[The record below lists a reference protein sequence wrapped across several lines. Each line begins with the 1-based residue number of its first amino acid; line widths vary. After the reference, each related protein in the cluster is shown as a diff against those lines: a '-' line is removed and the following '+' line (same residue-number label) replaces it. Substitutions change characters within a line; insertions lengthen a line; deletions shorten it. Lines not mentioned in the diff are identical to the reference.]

1 MTSPRRRKAG
11 TITLTAA
18 EAAGLTAL
26 LTTID
31 EFLRS
36 SPAVT
41 AGLAEFLRGRGS
53 RFPGFEACNL
63 IDELSFTALGYRS
76 RLASGDSTDP
86 EQETR

>member
-1 MTSPRRRKAG
+1 MTSPRRRNAA
-11 TITLTAA
+11 IALTTA
-18 EAAGLTAL
+18 EASGLTAL
-26 LTTID
+26 LTMLD

-41 AGLAEFLRGRGS
+41 VGPAEFLRAREA

-76 RLASGDSTDP
+76 RLADDDSTDP
-86 EQETR
+86 DQETR

>member
-1 MTSPRRRKAG
+1 MTSPRRRKAAVAM
-11 TITLTAA
+11 TAE
-18 EAAGLTAL
+18 EAASHTAL

-41 AGLAEFLRGRGS
+41 AALTAFLGTRGS

-63 IDELSFTALGYRS
+63 IDELSFTALGFRN
-76 RLASGDSTDP
+76 RLAGGDGTGPD
-86 EQETR
+86 QETR

>member
-1 MTSPRRRKAG
+1 MTSPRRRKAA
-11 TITLTAA
+11 ITLTTA
-18 EAAGLTAL
+18 EAASLTAL

-41 AGLAEFLRGRGS
+41 ADLAEFLRTRGA

-63 IDELSFTALGYRS
+63 IDELSFPALGYRN
-76 RLASGDSTDP
+76 RLAGGDGTGPD
-86 EQETR
+86 QETP

>member
-1 MTSPRRRKAG
+1 MTSPRRRKDAF
-11 TITLTAA
+11 TLPAV
-18 EAAGLTAL
+18 EAASLAAL

-41 AGLAEFLRGRGS
+41 AGLAEFLRARGA

-63 IDELSFTALGYRS
+63 VDELSFTALGYRS
-76 RLASGDSTDP
+76 RLAGGDGTDP
-86 EQETR
+86 DQET